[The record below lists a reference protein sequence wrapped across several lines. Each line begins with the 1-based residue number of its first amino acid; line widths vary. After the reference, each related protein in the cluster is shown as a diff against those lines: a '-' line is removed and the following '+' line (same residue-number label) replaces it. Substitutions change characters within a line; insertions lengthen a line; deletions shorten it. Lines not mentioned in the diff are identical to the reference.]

1 MSNKL
6 KIVICSYKANTEFK
20 LCLNQIANFGFTA
33 ENLQIYENSPVDYTF
48 NRDILDKYRIPY
60 IDNPGGTH
68 AETMNRALL
77 EVETPYALL
86 LDSDCFLRDPV
97 AHYLQDMED
106 HKIQLMGEICGD
118 RGGFHIHKRV
128 HPWWC
133 LIDMNFIREHKIQ
146 FVDFER
152 IRLSHSESFVIT
164 SKLADPRDRRL
175 FYYDAGSTMYE
186 DVINNHGIAAD
197 IGDDLPYV
205 HVEGASWRRDFE
217 AYRRVVEN
225 QDILVTHMC
234 KMFNYEEAN
243 LAKLG
248 K

>member
-1 MSNKL
+1 
-6 KIVICSYKANTEFK
+6 
-20 LCLNQIANFGFTA
+20 
-33 ENLQIYENSPVDYTF
+33 
-48 NRDILDKYRIPY
+48 
-60 IDNPGGTH
+60 
-68 AETMNRALL
+68 
-77 EVETPYALL
+77 
-86 LDSDCFLRDPV
+86 V
-97 AHYLQDMED
+97 APYLQDMED
-106 HKIQLMGEICGD
+106 HKVQLMGEICGD

-133 LIDMNFIREHKIQ
+133 LVDMNFIREHKIQ

-152 IRLSHSESFVIT
+152 IKSSHSESFVIT

-186 DVINNHGIAAD
+186 DVINNHGITAD

-205 HVEGASWRRDFE
+205 HIEGASWRRDFE
-217 AYRRVVEN
+217 VYRQVVEN
-225 QDILVTHMC
+225 QDMLVTHMC
-234 KMFNYEEAN
+234 KMFKYEEVN